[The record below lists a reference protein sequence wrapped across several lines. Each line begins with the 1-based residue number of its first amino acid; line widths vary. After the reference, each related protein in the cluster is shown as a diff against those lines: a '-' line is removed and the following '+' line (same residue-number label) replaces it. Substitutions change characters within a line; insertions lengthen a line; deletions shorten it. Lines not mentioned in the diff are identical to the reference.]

1 MTPRSQGV
9 QTVTVFQTTDGRHFD
24 SQREADSHQLGLNR
38 RKAINDRVR
47 TLIATTKVTDIEIVT
62 CFLYLHIE
70 KVRDLVDH
78 MRAADLLNDKSRELG
93 E

>member
-9 QTVTVFQTTDGRHFD
+9 QTVTVFQTTDGKHFD
-24 SQREADSHQLGLNR
+24 SQREADAHQLGLNR
-38 RKAINDRVR
+38 RKAIHDQVRV
-47 TLIATTKVTDIEIVT
+47 LVATTKAQEIEAIT

-70 KVRDLVDH
+70 KVRDLVDR
-78 MRAADLLNDKSRELG
+78 MRTADLLNDKSREMG